1 MKSFLHTFWKK
12 KKIATI
18 HRHKQKGMPLPS
30 VSAKKILR
38 LKFPKFNNLL
48 TEAVFVNKIMLLDL
62 HWNGLIS
69 HKDLMHFYVWWLN
82 YSSMLKVRVMAYL
95 FPINYM
101 RIKHTF
107 FENLKLA
114 TLFCSNNHFSCKFW
128 YQLKFDSMKNLPANL
143 LLKGL
148 KGLIT
153 GSIKKMRDNVTH
165 SKLATFF
172 ESIQVAIASPK
183 MVKNSSFFNNFKI

>member
-1 MKSFLHTFWKK
+1 
-12 KKIATI
+12 
-18 HRHKQKGMPLPS
+18 
-30 VSAKKILR
+30 
-38 LKFPKFNNLL
+38 
-48 TEAVFVNKIMLLDL
+48 
-62 HWNGLIS
+62 
-69 HKDLMHFYVWWLN
+69 
-82 YSSMLKVRVMAYL
+82 
-95 FPINYM
+95 
-101 RIKHTF
+101 
-107 FENLKLA
+107 
-114 TLFCSNNHFSCKFW
+114 
-128 YQLKFDSMKNLPANL
+128 MKNLPANL